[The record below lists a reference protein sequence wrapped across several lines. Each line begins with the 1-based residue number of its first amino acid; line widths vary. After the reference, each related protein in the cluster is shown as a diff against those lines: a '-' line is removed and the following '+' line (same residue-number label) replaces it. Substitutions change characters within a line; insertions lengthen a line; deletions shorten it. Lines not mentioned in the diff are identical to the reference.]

1 MINNNIKTTMNQ
13 AVDFF
18 LNNLYANN
26 NSKQTI
32 ICYKT
37 DLNMFKN
44 FVKANFTGI
53 RYIQQIRLSDLNQ
66 YLSHLRNQV
75 ESKEIQAATM
85 DRRVFSLRSFYS
97 FLQDDR
103 LIDYNPAAKL
113 KYKKSQNK
121 STPNYLEESELD
133 HLFNVIE
140 NSNDRNKYRDLA
152 IFACLRYLGARRTE
166 VTNLKWSDI
175 HFTNQQ
181 IEIYREKTNTYSTL
195 PMHPK
200 LTETLLQQYNA
211 TYDKTKEYVFVSRQG
226 NQLSKSAFNGV
237 INKYIKLA
245 DLNKDFKI
253 SSKTFRHT
261 FCTIAAKKNISS
273 QKIMEFTGHKSADT
287 LSIYSKMNTSHLTD
301 LLAAM

>member
-1 MINNNIKTTMNQ
+1 MINNLNIKTTMNQ
-13 AVDFF
+13 AINFF

-44 FVKANFTGI
+44 FVKVNFTGI

-66 YLSHLRNQV
+66 YLSHLRKQV
-75 ESKEIQAATM
+75 ENKEIQAATM

-121 STPNYLEESELD
+121 SAPNYLEEHELD
-133 HLFNVIE
+133 HLFDVIE

-166 VTNLKWSDI
+166 VTN
-175 HFTNQQ
+175 TTQQ
-181 IEIYREKTNTYSTL
+181 IKVYREKTNTYSML

-200 LTETLLQQYNA
+200 LVDALLQLYNA
-211 TYDKTKEYVFVSRQG
+211 TFDKAEEYVFISRQR
-226 NQLSKSAFNGV
+226 NQLSKTAFNSV
-237 INKYIKLA
+237 INKYINLA
-245 DLNKDFKI
+245 NLNKDFKI
-253 SSKTFRHT
+253 TAKTFRHT
-261 FCTIAAKKNISS
+261 FCTIATKKNIAS
-273 QKIMEFTGHKSADT
+273 QKIMEFTSHKSADT